1 MGRSVGMDWADSAW
15 SRPGRRP
22 GFTKWAVIIT
32 ALTDIQRLMIFLS
45 LSNSQFPSFVVNA
58 IWNFELVQYATTIC
72 PKMSPKNY
80 CVPFVLSRLDYSLLN
95 SLLAGC
101 PKPLLSKLQKV
112 QNNDNAAKPIFRT
125 TRSALVTPMLH
136 SLHWL
141 PTAEHWI
148 ETAVQVTVRC
158 YSRCERTELHT
169 DLCLIWTAHD
179 TARQKITENHNTTHC
194 LPE

>member
-1 MGRSVGMDWADSAW
+1 MDWADSAW

-45 LSNSQFPSFVVNA
+45 FQQPISLVCRKCYLELRTGAIRHDYLSEDVTKK
-58 IWNFELVQYATTIC
+58 LL
-72 PKMSPKNY
+72 